1 MTGPQEKG
9 DGNGLGGRRV
19 SCPVCGIALIES
31 DLDGLEGEYF
41 CPYCITELRLSIDS
55 SVPGLQ
61 IGWAPGNV
69 AEQIR

>member
-1 MTGPQEKG
+1 
-9 DGNGLGGRRV
+9 
-19 SCPVCGIALIES
+19 VCGIALIES

-41 CPYCITELRLSIDS
+41 CPYCSTELRLSIDS

>member
-1 MTGPQEKG
+1 MALAVEEF
-9 DGNGLGGRRV
+9 

-31 DLDGLEGEYF
+31 DLDRPEGEYF
-41 CPYCITELRLSIDS
+41 CPYCSTEPRPSMDG